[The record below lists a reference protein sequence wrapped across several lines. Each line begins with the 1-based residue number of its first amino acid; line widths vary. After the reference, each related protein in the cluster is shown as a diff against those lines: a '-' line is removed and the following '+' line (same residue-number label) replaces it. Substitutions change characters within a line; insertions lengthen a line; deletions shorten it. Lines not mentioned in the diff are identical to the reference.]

1 MAFQSPTYCDSSSI
15 GSMNE
20 WACNDDDWMLYVAPS
35 ALLYFFQLLHLHKLL
50 APPVIPSKNPVN
62 WKILWS
68 RKICERWKKSFK
80 VDRKQKRDR
89 ESKKKK
95 VFIINWCAEKKNFKS
110 QRVIKSVV
118 DKDWRCSWYKGSY
131 LLNNK
136 IGSSCRTKAQTDE
149 KRNRRIFW
157 SWKIEK
163 EMWIRFH
170 LWRASNILHNINKE

>member
-1 MAFQSPTYCDSSSI
+1 MMIECYMSHRPPYYIFFNFCICISCLLLPSSR
-15 GSMNE
+15 
-20 WACNDDDWMLYVAPS
+20 
-35 ALLYFFQLLHLHKLL
+35 QR
-50 APPVIPSKNPVN
+50 
-62 WKILWS
+62 ILWIEKFYGAEKFVKDGKS
-68 RKICERWKKSFK
+68 LLKSTESKRERERDRESKKRER
-80 VDRKQKRDR
+80 DRDR

-110 QRVIKSVV
+110 QRAIKSVF
-118 DKDWRCSWYKGSY
+118 DQDWRCSWYKGTN

-136 IGSSCRTKAQTDE
+136 IGNSCRTKAQTDE
-149 KRNRRIFW
+149 KRNGRIFW